1 MVCLQSEHTVVN
13 RPLIKL
19 YSNYPTQP
27 VFKNFLWLNKL
38 MSKEQN
44 IKSILSILESILSN
58 YSVVVQRP
66 NLGNSGLEIDFG
78 GPKLVIYL
86 SGF

>member
-1 MVCLQSEHTVVN
+1 
-13 RPLIKL
+13 
-19 YSNYPTQP
+19 
-27 VFKNFLWLNKL
+27 